1 MINHYVM
8 FRLQGDPAVIAE
20 TAIRFKNAIEAL
32 VFTIPELVD
41 ASVGINENP
50 SEMWTM
56 VLESKVESWENL
68 AVYAEHPS
76 HRAAVA
82 LINPLLAER
91 AAVDFVS

>member
-1 MINHYVM
+1 
-8 FRLQGDPAVIAE
+8 
-20 TAIRFKNAIEAL
+20 
-32 VFTIPELVD
+32 
-41 ASVGINENP
+41 
-50 SEMWTM
+50 MWTM

-82 LINPLLAER
+82 LIKPLLAER